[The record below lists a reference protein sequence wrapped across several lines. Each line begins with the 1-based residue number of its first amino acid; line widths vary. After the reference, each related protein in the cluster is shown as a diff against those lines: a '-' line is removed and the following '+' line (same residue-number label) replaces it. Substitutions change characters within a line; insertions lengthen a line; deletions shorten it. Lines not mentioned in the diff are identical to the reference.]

1 MSQRPQ
7 VLTDEELARALQALP
22 YWRVADGK
30 LFREFVFRDFVEAFG
45 FMTSAALVSERED
58 HHPEWFN
65 VYKTVRIWLITHV
78 SGGITERDIR
88 LAAALDDVSRGV
100 R

>member
-1 MSQRPQ
+1 MRQKMTMDDIQAQLPSLKDWK
-7 VLTDEELARALQALP
+7 LTETERDAITKSFTFKDFNQAF
-22 YWRVADGK
+22 A
-30 LFREFVFRDFVEAFG
+30 
-45 FMTSAALVSERED
+45 FMTSIAMESERIC